1 MKIEIDVGAK
11 VFCNFINIGLAIRRS
26 GEPVWQLLLVNVDLR
41 VPVLAWRQAKKRAP
55 NGAHFFG
62 AAP

>member
-11 VFCNFINIGLAIRRS
+11 VFCNFINIGLAIRWS
-26 GEPVWQLLLVNVDLR
+26 GEPVWQLLLVDVVLR
-41 VPVLAWRQAKKRAP
+41 IPVLAWRQEKKP
-55 NGAHFFG
+55 QWGSFFE